1 LGCILVVVRNMRV
14 EDTETAAKVASETMQ
29 EAWDHYER
37 DYYPRKALEFD
48 LSRLVPERYAKGI
61 QERNEFYFVAE
72 DDGKIVGV
80 ATGAI
85 LRGNEKEGGLV
96 LLGGISVHPSHQR
109 KGIGRALLNH
119 VVEYSK
125 EQKCHKITLYT
136 LPVLIPALNLYL
148 KLGFVPE
155 VYLQKEW
162 WGVDF
167 IKMSKWL

>member
-1 LGCILVVVRNMRV
+1 MVVVRNMRV
-14 EDTETAAKVASETMQ
+14 EDAETVSKVVLETTQ

-48 LSRLVPERYAKGI
+48 LSRHVPEEYAKGV
-61 QERNEFYFVAE
+61 QEPNEFHFVAE
-72 DDGKIVGV
+72 EEGKVVG
-80 ATGAI
+80 AASGNI
-85 LRGNEKEGGLV
+85 LRGTEKEGGLAR
-96 LLGGISVHPSHQR
+96 LESICVHPTHQGR
-109 KGIGRALLNH
+109 GIGRALLNR

-136 LPVLIPALNLYL
+136 LPVLIPSLNLYF

-155 VYLQKEW
+155 AYLRKEW

>member
-1 LGCILVVVRNMRV
+1 MRV
-14 EDTETAAKVASETMQ
+14 EDAETASKVASETMQ
-29 EAWDHYER
+29 EAWDHYESN
-37 DYYPRKALEFD
+37 YYPRKALEFD
-48 LSRLVPERYAKGI
+48 LSRLVPERYAKGV

-72 DDGKIVGV
+72 ENGKIVGV
-80 ATGAI
+80 TTGAI
-85 LRGNEKEGGLV
+85 LRGSEKEGGLV
-96 LLGGISVHPSHQR
+96 RLEGICVHPSHQR
-109 KGIGRALLNH
+109 RGIGRALLNH

-136 LPVLIPALNLYL
+136 LPVLIPALNLYF

-155 VYLQKEW
+155 AFLKKEW

>member
-1 LGCILVVVRNMRV
+1 MVVVRNMRV
-14 EDTETAAKVASETMQ
+14 EDAETAAKVASETMR

-48 LSRLVPERYAKGI
+48 LSRLVPEKYAKGI
-61 QERNEFYFVAE
+61 QEPNEFYFVAE
-72 DDGKIVGV
+72 ENGIIVGA
-80 ATGAI
+80 ATGTI
-85 LRGNEKEGGLV
+85 LRGSDKEGGLV
-96 LLGGISVHPSHQR
+96 LLGGICVHPTYQR
-109 KGIGRALLNH
+109 RGIGRALLNH
-119 VVEYSK
+119 VVDYSK

-136 LPVLIPALNLYL
+136 LPVLIPALNLYF

-155 VYLQKEW
+155 AYLRREW

>member
-1 LGCILVVVRNMRV
+1 LRMVIVRSMRV
-14 EDTETAAKVASETMQ
+14 EEAEAVSKVASETMQ

-48 LSRLVPERYAKGI
+48 LSRFIPEKYAKGV
-61 QERNEFYFVAE
+61 QEPNEFHFIADE
-72 DDGKIVGV
+72 NGKVVGA
-80 ATGAI
+80 ATGTI
-85 LRGNEKEGGLV
+85 LRGNEKEGGLA
-96 LLGGISVHPSHQR
+96 LLGGIYVHPAHQR
-109 KGIGRALLNH
+109 KGIGRALLNR

-136 LPVLIPALNLYL
+136 LPVLIPALGLYF

-155 VYLQKEW
+155 AYLRKEW